1 MEERIFNF
9 SSGPATLPLA
19 VMKQVQEELLV
30 YPGAGASIMEISHRS
45 KTFAAVHEAAKSGIK
60 SLLGLPDHYRVLF
73 VPGGATMQFSMIPM
87 NLMAGRSADYIQ
99 SGAWGDKALKEAKKF
114 GAPRC
119 AWSGKSENYVRMPK
133 NAELDL
139 DPNAAYLHF
148 TANETI
154 EGTEFFHEPETGAV
168 PLICD
173 ASSNFL
179 SKPIPAER
187 YGMIYAGAQKN
198 VGPSGMAVAIIRE
211 DLIERSPAGLPALLD
226 YRVMAENDSLYNT
239 PPSFGIYI
247 VSLVARWL
255 LDGIGGL
262 EKMEAINIEKAK
274 MLYAVIDGS
283 GGFYRGHAV
292 RECRSRMN
300 ITFRLPDETLEKRFI
315 EQATKAG
322 MHELKGHRSVGGC
335 RASIYNAMPIEGV
348 RKLRDFMLEFQKD
361 NG

>member
-60 SLLGLPDHYRVLF
+60 KLLGLPDHYRVLF

-87 NLMAGRSADYIQ
+87 NLMAGKSADYIQ

-114 GAPRC
+114 GEPRS
-119 AWSGKSENYVRMPK
+119 AWSGKAENYIRMPK
-133 NAELDL
+133 NAELNL
-139 DPNAAYLHF
+139 NPSAAYLHF

-154 EGTEFFHEPETGAV
+154 EGTEFFQEPEAGGV

-187 YGMIYAGAQKN
+187 YGLIYAGAQKN

-211 DLIERSPAGLPALLD
+211 DLLERTPAGLPVLLD

-255 LDGIGGL
+255 IEEIGGL

-283 GGFYRGHAV
+283 GGFYRGHAIP
-292 RECRSRMN
+292 ECRSRMN
-300 ITFRLPDETLEKRFI
+300 ITFRLPDETLEKRFV

-335 RASIYNAMPIEGV
+335 RASIYNAMPTEGV
-348 RKLRDFMLEFQKD
+348 RMLCDFMLEFQKD